1 METEGKKILRI
12 DVPPAR
18 REDKP
23 VYIGPDPM
31 KGTYRR
37 DYEGD
42 YLCSPDEV
50 RGMFADSQDAP
61 RDLRVVDS
69 MSLEALSRATVK
81 DYRQVF
87 SQLHSTHPWTRLRDD
102 EFLIR
107 LRAAA
112 KNEDGGLSPT
122 VAGLLMFGESFNIL
136 QEFPDYF
143 LDYREESPMPEVRWL
158 CRICSNDGD
167 WSGNIFDFYFR
178 IINRIDD
185 EVAVPFS
192 RRRNGFRV
200 SETNVHLAL
209 GEAVANALIHSDY
222 KERRGV
228 VIVKDKKSISIS
240 NPGTLRVT
248 KEELLAGGNSD
259 PRNPTLQRMFSLI
272 NIGERAGSGVEKI
285 FSAWKEQG
293 WKEPEYSITN
303 NPGRVSLYLETGQI
317 VYIPGLA
324 DLRQG
329 SGHESKEE
337 LVLAYVKE
345 HGAITMSETAELCQ
359 YKSRTAARRLI
370 DKLIEDGR
378 LKRTGQG
385 NQVRYVLNDLD

>member
-1 METEGKKILRI
+1 
-12 DVPPAR
+12 
-18 REDKP
+18 
-23 VYIGPDPM
+23 
-31 KGTYRR
+31 
-37 DYEGD
+37 
-42 YLCSPDEV
+42 
-50 RGMFADSQDAP
+50 
-61 RDLRVVDS
+61 
-69 MSLEALSRATVK
+69 
-81 DYRQVF
+81 
-87 SQLHSTHPWTRLRDD
+87 
-102 EFLIR
+102 
-107 LRAAA
+107 
-112 KNEDGGLSPT
+112 
-122 VAGLLMFGESFNIL
+122 
-136 QEFPDYF
+136 
-143 LDYREESPMPEVRWL
+143 MPEVRWL
-158 CRICSNDGD
+158 GRICSNDGD

-178 IINRIDD
+178 IINRIGD

-192 RRRNGFRV
+192 HRRNGFRV
-200 SETNVHLAL
+200 SETNVHMAL
-209 GEAVANALIHSDY
+209 GEAVVNALIHSDY

-228 VIVKDKKSISIS
+228 VIVKDKKSILIS

-272 NIGERAGSGVEKI
+272 NIGERSGVEKI
-285 FSAWKEQG
+285 FPA

-303 NPGRVSLYLETGQI
+303 NPGRVSLYLEAGQI

-337 LVLAYVKE
+337 LVLTYVKE

-385 NQVRYVLNDLD
+385 NQVRYVLNELD